1 MVNTIEYKLIKEL
14 EHKDWIEQAVR
25 QFAKENHA
33 PQEYEGLV
41 QQTYE
46 NILHATEL
54 KTTGRYFWLV
64 LEEDRPVG
72 YIMSHIGKDVDNK
85 MCYWITQAYAD
96 PSVRGEGFIKDFYK
110 VLKDHAKSLF
120 CSHILIPSS
129 REAKA
134 YMRWLGSD
142 LHIYATILKEDI

>member
-1 MVNTIEYKLIKEL
+1 LIQYKLLKDL
-14 EHKDWIEQAVR
+14 EHKEWLEQAVR

-33 PQEYEGLV
+33 PQEEAGLI

-54 KTTGRYFWLV
+54 RNPGHYLWLV
-64 LEEDRPVG
+64 LSNESPVG
-72 YIMSHIGKDVDNK
+72 YVLSHVSKDVDNRL
-85 MCYWITQAYAD
+85 CYWITQAYAD
-96 PSVRGEGFIKDFYK
+96 PSARGESFIKELYP
-110 VLKDHAKSLF
+110 VLKKHAKDLF
-120 CSHILIPSS
+120 CSHVLIPSS

-142 LHIYATILKEDI
+142 LHQYAVILKEDL

>member
-1 MVNTIEYKLIKEL
+1 MIQYKLIQTL
-14 EHKDWIEQAVR
+14 EHKHWLEQAVR
-25 QFAKENHA
+25 QFALENHA

-54 KTTGRYFWLV
+54 KTAGQFLWLV
-64 LEEDRPVG
+64 LQDEKPVG
-72 YIMSHIGKDVDNK
+72 YVMSHLGKDVDNK
-85 MCYWITQAYAD
+85 MCYWLTQAYAD
-96 PSVRGEGFIKDFYK
+96 PSVRGERF
-110 VLKDHAKSLF
+110 LKELYPVMKKHAKDLF

-129 REAKA
+129 RSAEA
-134 YMRWLGSD
+134 YMRWLGPN